1 MREPRRIIKHLEAIL
16 EAILEASEGHGRAE
30 PAVRVAR
37 VKPRV
42 EDGREHSCVP
52 GCAAAEAVARR
63 RGGHARV
70 DVDAESTEMRARRRR
85 GPRVVVAAAAAVV
98 VVRAEGIVRG
108 EIVRVPVV
116 VLVHVVVVVVV
127 VVVFVVRHAAHVAE
141 SAALG
146 LAAGAPRGLARLP
159 GAVDG
164 RRGPPDAVR
173 ARGWAEG
180 RGRRRAERRHGL
192 LLVRR
197 QPPGGHGDV
206 AAEARRGVHRQVQR
220 GEHEHGHRRCHQ
232 RPGLRTAFAAVDG
245 GDAEETAYSAGR
257 TAVMGHGRRRR
268 AELLV
273 EPGKLDRGTRGLG
286 AHVKRRH
293 GRQIR
298 DRGRRVGH
306 LARRLCARSSLSQL
320 RENSTRGGNIKKAV
334 PGAVQIEAR
343 IRDAF
348 NAQSR

>member
-85 GPRVVVAAAAAVV
+85 GPRVVVAAAVAVV

-146 LAAGAPRGLARLP
+146 LAAGAPVDLRVSLERSTGGGVHPTPSAP
-159 GAVDG
+159 GVGPKGAVVG
-164 RRGPPDAVR
+164 APNGVM
-173 ARGWAEG
+173 GSSSF
-180 RGRRRAERRHGL
+180 
-192 LLVRR
+192 VVS
-197 QPPGGHGDV
+197 PPGDMETSPPKPGVVSTDRFSAGSMSTDTGDV
-206 AAEARRGVHRQVQR
+206 ISAPGFAPPSPPWTGVTPKKPPTPRGA
-220 GEHEHGHRRCHQ
+220 
-232 RPGLRTAFAAVDG
+232 P
-245 GDAEETAYSAGR
+245 
-257 TAVMGHGRRRR
+257 
-268 AELLV
+268 
-273 EPGKLDRGTRGLG
+273 P
-286 AHVKRRH
+286 
-293 GRQIR
+293 
-298 DRGRRVGH
+298 
-306 LARRLCARSSLSQL
+306 
-320 RENSTRGGNIKKAV
+320 
-334 PGAVQIEAR
+334 
-343 IRDAF
+343 
-348 NAQSR
+348 